1 MIAPMKKAAR
11 LMLYVILVLLAL
23 VVLGWIFTDQLMPS
37 AFGPPGHALKVEPG
51 QTPLDRA
58 VEPQLATH
66 PGESGAVMVSDGL
79 DAFALRAA
87 TLRAAGR
94 SLDAQYYIWHNDITG
109 RLLGREIWMAAERG
123 VRIRLILDD
132 MDTSGKDD
140 ALAALDAHPLIEIRL
155 YNPARNRSGL
165 SRVLEMIVRA
175 LHINHRMH
183 NKSWITDNR
192 VAIVGGRNIG
202 VEYFD
207 ASTESNFH
215 DLDVVLAGP
224 AVDQASAIFDQFW
237 NSESVIPVSALTKES
252 EAKIERFIA
261 NVNKESQGED
271 AKVYLQRVARE
282 VPIQSYF
289 DGTMKVH
296 WSPHMAVL
304 SDPPEKWKKETRS
317 EWLVERIA
325 RQMGTT
331 QKKALLISPYF
342 VPGDN
347 FTDKLVGG
355 VASGKEVGVITNS
368 LAANDVLAVHSGYM
382 RYRKPLLAGGVTIH
396 ELRAQPG
403 VTPDRSLL
411 GSSGASLHTKA
422 YVLDDAQGFI
432 GSFNLDPRSTKL
444 NTEMGLLF
452 EQPGLAKELTGEYQH
467 LASPVLSYEVKLNDQ
482 GKLVWLDERTTPPT
496 ELHKEPDSKAW
507 QRAAVK
513 ILSWLPIQ
521 SQL

>member
-1 MIAPMKKAAR
+1 
-11 LMLYVILVLLAL
+11 MLYVILVLLAL

-37 AFGPPGHALKVEPG
+37 AYGAQGRALPVQPG

-58 VEPQLATH
+58 IEPQLAAH

-94 SLDAQYYIWHNDITG
+94 SLDAQYYIWHDDITG

-132 MDTSGKDD
+132 MDTAGKDH

-155 YNPARNRSGL
+155 YNPARNRSGPK
-165 SRVLEMIVRA
+165 RVLEMIVRA

-183 NKSWITDNR
+183 NKSWIADNR

-202 VEYFD
+202 EEYFD
-207 ASTESNFH
+207 ASTEANFH

-224 AVDQASAIFDQFW
+224 AVDQASAIFDRFW
-237 NSESVIPVSALTKES
+237 NSEAVIPVSALTQES
-252 EAKIERFIA
+252 EADIERFIA
-261 NVNKESQGED
+261 NVNVESQRED
-271 AKVYLQRVARE
+271 AKVYLERVARD
-282 VPIQSYF
+282 VPVQSYF
-289 DGTMKVH
+289 DGTMKSH
-296 WSPHMAVL
+296 WSPNMAVM
-304 SDPPEKWKKETRS
+304 SDPPLKWEKETRN
-317 EWLVERIA
+317 EWLVEHIA
-325 RQMGTT
+325 KQMGST
-331 QKKALLISPYF
+331 QKQALLISPYF
-342 VPGDN
+342 VPGDS
-347 FTDKLVGG
+347 FTQKLVSG
-355 VASGKEVGVITNS
+355 VASGKEIGVITNS

-382 RYRKPLLAGGVTIH
+382 RYRKPLLAGGVTLH

-403 VTPDRSLL
+403 VTTDRSLL

-422 YVLDDAQGFI
+422 YVLDGSKGFI
-432 GSFNLDPRSTKL
+432 GSFNLDPRSMKL

-452 EQPGLAKELTGEYQH
+452 EQPGLAEELAGEYRH
-467 LASPVLSYEVKLNDQ
+467 LASPALSYQVKLDER
-482 GKLVWLDERTTPPT
+482 GKLVWLDQRTTPPT

-513 ILSWLPIQ
+513 VLSWLPIQ